1 MTDTI
6 SESTEQVTTSGK
18 VNEPKARISGFHAL
32 SVRLF
37 SKYTRKIN
45 GDYLEKLQ
53 LSLNKANIPLFSDEY
68 ISAALLWTVIDIVIF
83 VILWLLSILLKLGL
97 GFEIITIMLIP
108 TTVLATVLSLIEFP
122 DIRARTRERL
132 IDSNLY
138 SAMTFIAAMAE
149 ADVPVDLIFKELAGR
164 KEYGEVAIESGKIA
178 RNTEILGMDIFT
190 SIYLASK
197 ESPSVRWQ
205 SFLQG
210 AVTTA
215 TTGGRLKPYFISRAR
230 EYQNSMTLVLKKSL
244 DEISLFAEVYV
255 TVGVAFPL
263 FLIVI
268 LAVMGVVA
276 HPVTFSV
283 EYFLMIFSFIVVPVI
298 IASFIWMV
306 GSMAKEAPA

>member
-1 MTDTI
+1 MTDTS

-18 VNEPKARISGFHAL
+18 INEPKARISGFHAL

-37 SKYTRKIN
+37 SKYTRRIN

-97 GFEIITIMLIP
+97 GFEIITIILIP

-306 GSMAKEAPA
+306 GSMAKEVPA

>member
-1 MTDTI
+1 MTDTS

-18 VNEPKARISGFHAL
+18 INEPKARISGFHAL

-37 SKYTRKIN
+37 SKYTRRIN

-97 GFEIITIMLIP
+97 GFEIITIILIP